1 MAQAR
6 GGRLLSEVGAVSSGL
21 PVVFLEEGPGRP
33 PHLDGGTR
41 APPPT
46 LTAADGACPP
56 RAVGTRVS
64 RRTGRAAA
72 VRAPRRAPLF
82 RPTPLLGCQEGLPA
96 WWGGGGGVARRLRS
110 DCRRTK
116 QSKANAPANAPAR
129 MRPHTSHA
137 RVAREQDGGCLTW
150 GECAMQDGEWL
161 TRQSGSRDIR
171 VAHVTY
177 APART
182 HARTSHARTR
192 AGAYGARARTLGW
205 RESRTG
211 SGSRERAMQDGEWR
225 SDRGPPYVR
234 SVTMFAGDGVD
245 QKGSGNL
252 IRRLLGI
259 KVRPPPCLRRELR
272 ASPACPAHACSASRP
287 VQPQPRPGAA
297 WRWRGGG
304 AVRCGAAAMAER
316 AAGKRRR
323 AGT

>member
-1 MAQAR
+1 MDCR
-6 GGRLLSEVGAVSSGL
+6 WFSWRRDPGAPPTL
-21 PVVFLEEGPGRP
+21 TEGHGRP
-33 PHLDGGTR
+33 PHLDGSRRRVTATRSRDARVQEDGPGGRRAGTAPR
-41 APPPT
+41 PSIQANPPPG
-46 LTAADGACPP
+46 LSG
-56 RAVGTRVS
+56 G
-64 RRTGRAAA
+64 
-72 VRAPRRAPLF
+72 APRVVGR
-82 RPTPLLGCQEGLPA
+82 
-96 WWGGGGGVARRLRS
+96 GGGGVARRLRS